1 MISDRVVAVP
11 LLDRQT
17 VFPGMVWDVRHDA
30 FELNGEKVERDY
42 IVHPGAVAI
51 IALNDS
57 GELLLIEQYRHA
69 QGKIMW
75 EAPAG
80 LMDLAKEDPL
90 ETAKRE
96 LFEETGYV
104 AQTWNVLLDLANS
117 PGGSSE
123 QIRIYFARDLSLH
136 PDGRPTGS
144 AEELDMP
151 VHWISIQDVLE
162 SIRRG
167 AVTNP
172 QLVAGTH
179 AALIAMAEP
188 DMALRSEEAPWH
200 AREDLLATDRV
211 WLPKTR

>member
-1 MISDRVVAVP
+1 MISDRLVDYP
-11 LLDRQT
+11 LVDRQS
-17 VFPGMVWDVRHDA
+17 VFTGMVWDVRHDT
-30 FELNGEKVERDY
+30 FELNDEKVGRDY

-51 IALNDS
+51 IGLNDA

-80 LMDLAKEDPL
+80 LMDLANEDPL
-90 ETAKRE
+90 ATAKRE

-104 AQTWNVLLDLANS
+104 AKTWHVLLDLANT

-151 VHWISIQDVLE
+151 VHWIAIQDVLE

-179 AALIAMAEP
+179 AALIAIAEP
-188 DMALRSEEAPWH
+188 DMALRSEDAPWH
-200 AREDLLATDRV
+200 AREDVLATDRV
-211 WLPKTR
+211 WLPKN

>member
-1 MISDRVVAVP
+1 MISDRLVSHPV
-11 LLDRQT
+11 LDRKT
-17 VFPGMVWDVRHDA
+17 VFSGMVWDVRHDA
-30 FELNGEKVERDY
+30 FELNGETIERDY

-80 LMDLAKEDPL
+80 LMDLANEDPL

-104 AQTWNVLLDLANS
+104 AQTWNVLLDLANT

-123 QIRIYFARDLSLH
+123 QIRIYFAQDLSLH
-136 PDGRPTGS
+136 PDGRPAGD

-151 VHWISIQDVLE
+151 VHWIPIQDVLE

-188 DMALRSEEAPWH
+188 DLALRSADAPWH
-200 AREDLLATDRV
+200 AREDVLNTDRV
-211 WLPKTR
+211 WLPKK

>member
-1 MISDRVVAVP
+1 
-11 LLDRQT
+11 
-17 VFPGMVWDVRHDA
+17 
-30 FELNGEKVERDY
+30 
-42 IVHPGAVAI
+42 
-51 IALNDS
+51 
-57 GELLLIEQYRHA
+57 
-69 QGKIMW
+69 MW

-80 LMDLAKEDPL
+80 LMDLANEDPL

-104 AQTWNVLLDLANS
+104 AQTWNVLLDLANT

-123 QIRIYFARDLSLH
+123 QIRIYFAQDVSLH
-136 PDGRPTGS
+136 PDGRPTGD

-151 VHWISIQDVLE
+151 VHWIPIQDVLE

-188 DMALRSEEAPWH
+188 DLALRSADAPWH
-200 AREDLLATDRV
+200 AREDVLNTDRV
-211 WLPKTR
+211 WLPNN

>member
-1 MISDRVVAVP
+1 MISDRLVSHPIV
-11 LLDRQT
+11 DRKT
-17 VFPGMVWDVRHDA
+17 VFSGMVWDVRHDA
-30 FELNGEKVERDY
+30 FELNGETVERDY

-80 LMDLAKEDPL
+80 LMDLANEDPL
-90 ETAKRE
+90 ATAKRE

-104 AQTWNVLLDLANS
+104 AKTWHVLLDLANT

-136 PDGRPTGS
+136 PEGRPIGS

-151 VHWISIQDVLE
+151 VHWIPIQDVLE

-188 DMALRSEEAPWH
+188 DMALRSEDAQWH
-200 AREDLLATDRV
+200 AREDVLGNDRV
-211 WLPKTR
+211 WLPKK

>member
-1 MISDRVVAVP
+1 MISDRLVSHPIV
-11 LLDRQT
+11 DRQT
-17 VFPGMVWDVRHDA
+17 VFSGMVWDVRHDV
-30 FELNGEKVERDY
+30 FELNDEKVERDY
-42 IVHPGAVAI
+42 IVHPGAVAV

-80 LMDLAKEDPL
+80 LMDLANEDPL
-90 ETAKRE
+90 ATAKRE
-96 LFEETGYV
+96 LFEETGYI
-104 AQTWNVLLDLANS
+104 AQTWHVLLDLANT

-188 DMALRSEEAPWH
+188 DMALRSEDAPWH
-200 AREDLLATDRV
+200 AREDILASERV
-211 WLPKTR
+211 WLPRA

>member
-1 MISDRVVAVP
+1 
-11 LLDRQT
+11 
-17 VFPGMVWDVRHDA
+17 
-30 FELNGEKVERDY
+30 
-42 IVHPGAVAI
+42 
-51 IALNDS
+51 
-57 GELLLIEQYRHA
+57 
-69 QGKIMW
+69 
-75 EAPAG
+75 
-80 LMDLAKEDPL
+80 
-90 ETAKRE
+90 
-96 LFEETGYV
+96 
-104 AQTWNVLLDLANS
+104 LLDLANT

-151 VHWISIQDVLE
+151 VHWIAIPDVLE

-188 DMALRSEEAPWH
+188 DMALRSADAPWH
-200 AREDLLATDRV
+200 AREDVLATDRV
-211 WLPKTR
+211 WLPKK

>member
-1 MISDRVVAVP
+1 MISDRLVSNPIV
-11 LLDRQT
+11 DRKT
-17 VFPGMVWDVRHDA
+17 VFSGMVWDVRHDA
-30 FELNGEKVERDY
+30 FELNGETVERDY

-51 IALNDS
+51 IALNHS

-80 LMDLAKEDPL
+80 LMDLANEDPL
-90 ETAKRE
+90 ATAKRE
-96 LFEETGYV
+96 LFEETGYI
-104 AQTWNVLLDLANS
+104 AQTWHVLLDLANT

-151 VHWISIQDVLE
+151 VHWIPIQDVLE

-188 DMALRSEEAPWH
+188 DMALRSEDAPWY
-200 AREDLLATDRV
+200 AREDALNTDRV
-211 WLPKTR
+211 WLPKN

>member
-1 MISDRVVAVP
+1 MISDRLVSHP
-11 LLDRQT
+11 ILNRKT
-17 VFPGMVWDVRHDA
+17 MFSGMVWDVRHDA
-30 FELNGEKVERDY
+30 FELNGETVERDY
-42 IVHPGAVAI
+42 IVHSGAVAI
-51 IALNDS
+51 IALNES

-80 LMDLAKEDPL
+80 LMDLANEDPL

-104 AQTWNVLLDLANS
+104 AQTWNVLLDLANT

-123 QIRIYFARDLSLH
+123 QIRIYFAQDLSLH
-136 PDGRPTGS
+136 PDGRPTGA

-151 VHWISIQDVLE
+151 VHWIPIQDVLE

-188 DMALRSEEAPWH
+188 DLALRSADAPWH
-200 AREDLLATDRV
+200 AREDVLATDRV
-211 WLPKTR
+211 WLPKK

>member
-1 MISDRVVAVP
+1 MISDRVVSYPVTE
-11 LLDRQT
+11 RKT
-17 VFPGMVWDVRHDA
+17 VFDGLVWDVRRDV
-30 FELNGEKVERDY
+30 FGLNSESLTRDY

-51 IALNDS
+51 IALNES

-80 LMDLAKEDPL
+80 LMDLANEDPL

-96 LFEETGYV
+96 LYEETGYL
-104 AQTWNVLLDLANS
+104 AKTWNVLLDLANT
-117 PGGSSE
+117 PGGSTE
-123 QIRIYFARDLSLH
+123 QIRIYFAQDLSLH
-136 PDGRPTGS
+136 PDGRPTGD

-151 VHWISIQDVLE
+151 VHWIPIPDVLE

-188 DMALRSEEAPWH
+188 DLALRSADAPWH
-200 AREDLLATDRV
+200 AREDILASERV
-211 WLPKTR
+211 WLPRT

>member
-1 MISDRVVAVP
+1 MISDRLVSHPIV
-11 LLDRQT
+11 DRKT
-17 VFPGMVWDVRHDA
+17 VFSGMVWDIRHDA
-30 FELNGEKVERDY
+30 FELNGETIARDY
-42 IVHPGAVAI
+42 MVHPGAVAI
-51 IALNDS
+51 IALNDA

-80 LMDLAKEDPL
+80 LMDFADEDPL
-90 ETAKRE
+90 EAAKRE

-104 AQTWNVLLDLANS
+104 ASTWNVLLDLANS

-136 PDGRPTGS
+136 PDGRPIGD

-151 VHWISIQDVLE
+151 VHWIPIQDVLE

-188 DMALRSEEAPWH
+188 DMALRSQDAPWH
-200 AREDLLATDRV
+200 AREDVLNTDRV
-211 WLPKTR
+211 WLPKK

>member
-1 MISDRVVAVP
+1 MISDRLVSHPIV
-11 LLDRQT
+11 DRKT
-17 VFPGMVWDVRHDA
+17 VFSGMVWDIRHDI
-30 FELNGEKVERDY
+30 FELNDETIERDY
-42 IVHPGAVAI
+42 MVHPGAVAI
-51 IALNDS
+51 IALNDA

-80 LMDLAKEDPL
+80 LMDFADEDPL
-90 ETAKRE
+90 EAAKRE
-96 LFEETGYV
+96 LFEETGYL
-104 AQTWNVLLDLANS
+104 AKTWNVLLDLANS

-136 PDGRPTGS
+136 PDGRPIGD

-151 VHWISIQDVLE
+151 VHWIPIQDVLE

-188 DMALRSEEAPWH
+188 DLALRSQDAPWH
-200 AREDLLATDRV
+200 AREDLLNTDRV
-211 WLPKTR
+211 WLPKN

>member
-1 MISDRVVAVP
+1 MISDRLVSHPIV
-11 LLDRQT
+11 DRKT
-17 VFPGMVWDVRHDA
+17 VFSGMVWDVRHDA
-30 FELNGEKVERDY
+30 FELNGQTVERDY

-80 LMDLAKEDPL
+80 LMDIANEDPL
-90 ETAKRE
+90 ATAKRE

-104 AQTWNVLLDLANS
+104 AKTWHVLLDLANT

-123 QIRIYFARDLSLH
+123 QIRIYFARDLTLH

-151 VHWISIQDVLE
+151 VHWIPIQDVLE

-167 AVTNP
+167 AITNP

-188 DMALRSEEAPWH
+188 DMALRSEDAPWH
-200 AREDLLATDRV
+200 AREDVLATDRV
-211 WLPKTR
+211 WLPKK

>member
-1 MISDRVVAVP
+1 MISDRLVSNKII
-11 LLDRQT
+11 DRKT
-17 VFPGMVWDVRHDA
+17 VFSGMVWDIRHDA
-30 FELNGEKVERDY
+30 FELNNETVERDY
-42 IVHPGAVAI
+42 MVHPGAVAI
-51 IALNDS
+51 IALNES

-80 LMDLAKEDPL
+80 LMDFADEDPL
-90 ETAKRE
+90 EAAKRE
-96 LFEETGYV
+96 LLEETGYV
-104 AQTWNVLLDLANS
+104 ANTWNVLLDLANS

-123 QIRIYFARDLSLH
+123 QIRIYFAQDLSLH

-151 VHWISIQDVLE
+151 VHWIPIPDVLE

-188 DMALRSEEAPWH
+188 DLALRSADAPWH
-200 AREDLLATDRV
+200 AREDLLTTDRV
-211 WLPKTR
+211 WLPNN

>member
-1 MISDRVVAVP
+1 MISDRVVSYPVTE
-11 LLDRQT
+11 RKT
-17 VFPGMVWDVRHDA
+17 VFDGLVWDVRRDV
-30 FELNGEKVERDY
+30 FELNSESLTRDY

-51 IALNDS
+51 IALNES

-80 LMDLAKEDPL
+80 LMDLANEDPL

-96 LFEETGYV
+96 LYEETGYL
-104 AQTWNVLLDLANS
+104 AKTWNVLLDLANT
-117 PGGSSE
+117 PGGSTE
-123 QIRIYFARDLSLH
+123 QIRIYFAQDLSLH
-136 PDGRPTGS
+136 PDGRPTGD

-151 VHWISIQDVLE
+151 VHWIPIPDVLE

-188 DMALRSEEAPWH
+188 DLALRSADAPWH
-200 AREDLLATDRV
+200 AREDILESERV
-211 WLPKTR
+211 WLPRT

>member
-1 MISDRVVAVP
+1 
-11 LLDRQT
+11 
-17 VFPGMVWDVRHDA
+17 
-30 FELNGEKVERDY
+30 
-42 IVHPGAVAI
+42 
-51 IALNDS
+51 
-57 GELLLIEQYRHA
+57 LLLIEQYRHA

-80 LMDLAKEDPL
+80 LMDLANEDPL

-96 LFEETGYV
+96 LFEETGYE
-104 AQTWNVLLDLANS
+104 AKTWHVLLDLANT

-151 VHWISIQDVLE
+151 VHWIPIQDVLE

-188 DMALRSEEAPWH
+188 DLALRSADAPWH
-200 AREDLLATDRV
+200 AREDVLNTDRV
-211 WLPKTR
+211 WLPKK